1 MTVNYVTDTYDT
13 VDDLAAA
20 IEEIPTTTTIQV
32 VPLPYWNAHR
42 YKNDYK
48 YLVIR
53 GPDAD

>member
-1 MTVNYVTDTYDT
+1 MTANYVTDTYDT

-20 IEEIPTTTTIQV
+20 IEEISTTTPIQV